1 MSRSTPALSLVAALV
16 GIALSS
22 PAVAGTWKVTRTLD
36 GPTATSSPPDAPVL
50 AMNAGGHALTAW
62 NTFGVVR
69 YADLSAAGAWTVTRN
84 APGSAAGANAFTA
97 ALGRSD
103 ASVIVYATVATRYVP
118 SKLVASVR
126 SAGGAFGPVTEVA
139 PGAPAAWEIRAGV
152 ACDGGIT
159 VAWRDAAV
167 VRAAR
172 RAGTGESA
180 AGACDGQPGAGPWS
194 APATL
199 SSGTESVALVDLA
212 VNDAGLALVTWQA
225 GSSGNPSRIVATLGG
240 AGGAWEAPRTV
251 SAGTG
256 LATWSPKP
264 GLDAA
269 GDAAIGYLDGYAMFV
284 ARRPAG
290 GDWGVPE
297 PLSGTHTVY
306 YPALAMAADGAML
319 AGWMQNDTNSAGS
332 VWQASSP
339 TASGAWSAPR
349 RVSTLAEDAS
359 WPSLSISGATGPAMV
374 GWVDDATNT
383 ARVSVAAGGAA
394 GAWKATSIGTGW
406 WGGLVPV
413 GAAASQSAAAW
424 TTPSAG
430 NPNAVLVQ
438 GRPWR

>member
-1 MSRSTPALSLVAALV
+1 
-16 GIALSS
+16 
-22 PAVAGTWKVTRTLD
+22 
-36 GPTATSSPPDAPVL
+36 
-50 AMNAGGHALTAW
+50 
-62 NTFGVVR
+62 
-69 YADLSAAGAWTVTRN
+69 
-84 APGSAAGANAFTA
+84 
-97 ALGRSD
+97 
-103 ASVIVYATVATRYVP
+103 
-118 SKLVASVR
+118 
-126 SAGGAFGPVTEVA
+126 
-139 PGAPAAWEIRAGV
+139 
-152 ACDGGIT
+152 
-159 VAWRDAAV
+159 
-167 VRAAR
+167 
-172 RAGTGESA
+172 
-180 AGACDGQPGAGPWS
+180 
-194 APATL
+194 
-199 SSGTESVALVDLA
+199 
-212 VNDAGLALVTWQA
+212 
-225 GSSGNPSRIVATLGG
+225 
-240 AGGAWEAPRTV
+240 
-251 SAGTG
+251 
-256 LATWSPKP
+256 
-264 GLDAA
+264 
-269 GDAAIGYLDGYAMFV
+269 MFV

-306 YPALAMAADGAML
+306 YPALAMAADGALL